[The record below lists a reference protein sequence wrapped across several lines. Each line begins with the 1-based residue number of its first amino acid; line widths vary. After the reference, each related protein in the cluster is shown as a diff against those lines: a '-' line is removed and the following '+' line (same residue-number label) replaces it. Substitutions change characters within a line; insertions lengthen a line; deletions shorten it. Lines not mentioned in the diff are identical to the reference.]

1 MLINKVLNNN
11 VITIINE
18 NDEEA
23 VVMGRGIAFQK
34 KKGDEVDKD
43 KIDKIFVLKSKS
55 LNEKLIALVKDIP
68 VENLE
73 IAEEVINYAEEKLGT
88 KLNENIYLTLTDHI
102 SFSIN
107 RYENNLEM
115 KNVMLWDIKRLHKTE
130 FSIGLKALEIIKNR
144 FGIELPE
151 DEAAAIAMHIL
162 NGELS
167 QDMPQIVDIIN
178 LINEVLKIVKY
189 HFNIDFDEESLS
201 YYRFVTHLKYFGL
214 RCFNHMKH
222 NQIDSL
228 NNDILE
234 IMKEKY
240 VDAYLCVLEIKKY
253 VKQKYNYILEDE
265 EILFLTIHV
274 AKIILKK

>member
-43 KIDKIFVLKSKS
+43 KIDKIFVLKNKS
-55 LNEKLIALVKDIP
+55 INEKLIALVKDIP

-115 KNVMLWDIKRLHKTE
+115 KNVMLWDIKRLHKKE
-130 FSIGLKALEIIKNR
+130 FSIGLKALEIIKSR
-144 FGIELPE
+144 LKIELPE
-151 DEAAAIAMHIL
+151 DEAASIAMHIL

-189 HFNIDFDEESLS
+189 HFNIDFDEESIN
-201 YYRFVTHLKYFGL
+201 YYRFITHLKFFAQRLVNGKYYEDNDNELFEMIKYKYP
-214 RCFNHMKH
+214 RSYECTNK
-222 NQIDSL
+222 IDGF
-228 NNDILE
+228 
-234 IMKEKY
+234 
-240 VDAYLCVLEIKKY
+240 IKKKFNNELTKEEKLY
-253 VKQKYNYILEDE
+253 LIVHTARVVKENY
-265 EILFLTIHV
+265 
-274 AKIILKK
+274 

>member
-1 MLINKVLNNN
+1 MIVNKVLNNN

-43 KIDKIFVLKSKS
+43 KIDKIFVLKNKS
-55 LNEKLIALVKDIP
+55 INEKLIALVKDIP

-73 IAEEVINYAEEKLGT
+73 IAEEIINYAEEKLGT

-144 FGIELPE
+144 LKIELPE
-151 DEAAAIAMHIL
+151 DEEASIAMHIL

-167 QDMPQIVDIIN
+167 QDMPQVVDIIN

-189 HFNIDFDEESLS
+189 HFNIDFDEESIN
-201 YYRFVTHLKYFGL
+201 YYRFVTHLKFFAQRLVNGKYYEDNDNELFEMIKIKYPKSYE
-214 RCFNHMKH
+214 CTKK
-222 NQIDSL
+222 IDGF
-228 NNDILE
+228 
-234 IMKEKY
+234 
-240 VDAYLCVLEIKKY
+240 IKK
-253 VKQKYNYILEDE
+253 KFNNEITKE
-265 EILFLTIHV
+265 EKLYLIVHTARV
-274 AKIILKK
+274 VNESY